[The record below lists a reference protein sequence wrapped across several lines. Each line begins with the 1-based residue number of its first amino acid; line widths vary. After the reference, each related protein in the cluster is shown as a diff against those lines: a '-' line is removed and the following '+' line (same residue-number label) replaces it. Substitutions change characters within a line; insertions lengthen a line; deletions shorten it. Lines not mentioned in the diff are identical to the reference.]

1 MKLTTNLCVIL
12 FTVLT
17 FIACKNEK
25 AATDAVVGEAKE
37 AAKSMTGTSYTVDS
51 ATSKAMW
58 TGSKPTGS
66 HTGTVDVSS
75 GSLTVKDG
83 NITAGNFVL
92 DMTTINCTDLEGDSK
107 LGLESHLKGTNKP
120 EEADDFFNIAKYPT
134 AKFEVTKV
142 TKLVNDPEA
151 SHLVYGNLTIKDTTK
166 EIGIKAKVGIQ
177 GDVVVVKT
185 PEFSINR
192 TEWGIKFMSK
202 SFSDNLKDK
211 FINDDIKMS
220 INLTAKS

>member
-1 MKLTTNLCVIL
+1 MKLTTNVFVIL

-17 FIACKNEK
+17 FMACKNDK
-25 AATDAVVGEAKE
+25 AVDAVVGEAQE
-37 AAKSMTGTSYTVDS
+37 AATSITGTSYNVDT
-51 ATSKAMW
+51 AVSKVIW

-92 DMTTINCTDLEGDSK
+92 DMTTISSTDLEGDMK
-107 LGLESHLKGTNKP
+107 AGLEAHLKGQRKP
-120 EEADDFFNIAKYPT
+120 EEVDDFFNIVKFPT
-134 AKFEVTKV
+134 ATFEITKV
-142 TKLVNDPEA
+142 TQLVNDPEA
-151 SHLVYGNLTIKDTTK
+151 THLVYGNLTIKETTK
-166 EIGIKAKVGIQ
+166 EIGIKANVGIQ
-177 GDVVVVKT
+177 DGTIMVKT

-202 SFSDNLKDK
+202 NFFDDLKDN
-211 FINDDIKMS
+211 FINDDIQMS